1 MRVGF
6 DAAFFDPVLNIGLD
20 PVLDPAADAF
30 AADDHGHFRSFA
42 PGLQGRIYG
51 GIAGSYHNDFLHG
64 IEMGVFI
71 VVDYFREV
79 FTGYIQ
85 QDREVVK
92 TGGDDDMAGGIGPAG
107 TGDLE
112 FAVDG
117 PDRQNLFLEVKVQT
131 MGYGHTAIVFQGFGT
146 DGLDIIAY
154 KGNTSY
160 LYALRRGKKGHIG
173 RVIVQGV
180 DQAAFF
186 QDEIGQAGTLGLQAA
201 GDADGASA
209 DDDDVIVSAH
219 GCFPRRKGKT
229 LPERMIY
236 VHSLPKNSHMDALYH
251 YWWIIIVIAFV
262 FSGLVTVNQGY
273 INVLTMFGKYQ
284 RILKPGLSFKIPF
297 LEQIYK
303 RISIQN
309 RSVELEF
316 QAVTADQANVYFK
329 SMLLYAVQNADE
341 ETIKRVAFK
350 FISDRDLM
358 QALTRTIE
366 GSIRSFVATKRQA
379 EILGLRKEIV
389 EFVKDQIDHSLEEW
403 GYHLLDL
410 QINDITFDQAI
421 IDSMSKVVASNN
433 LKAAAENEGQALLI
447 TKTKAAEAEGNA
459 IKISAE
465 AEKEAA
471 RLRGQGVALFRQ
483 EVAHGMSEAA
493 EEMKRANLDTNVI
506 LFSMWTE
513 AIKNFAEVG
522 KGNIIFLDGSSE
534 GMQNT
539 MKQIQALM
547 VKQSQ

>member
-1 MRVGF
+1 M
-6 DAAFFDPVLNIGLD
+6 DTLL
-20 PVLDPAADAF
+20 
-30 AADDHGHFRSFA
+30 HF
-42 PGLQGRIYG
+42 
-51 GIAGSYHNDFLHG
+51 
-64 IEMGVFI
+64 
-71 VVDYFREV
+71 
-79 FTGYIQ
+79 
-85 QDREVVK
+85 
-92 TGGDDDMAGGIGPAG
+92 
-107 TGDLE
+107 
-112 FAVDG
+112 
-117 PDRQNLFLEVKVQT
+117 
-131 MGYGHTAIVFQGFGT
+131 
-146 DGLDIIAY
+146 
-154 KGNTSY
+154 
-160 LYALRRGKKGHIG
+160 
-173 RVIVQGV
+173 
-180 DQAAFF
+180 
-186 QDEIGQAGTLGLQAA
+186 
-201 GDADGASA
+201 
-209 DDDDVIVSAH
+209 
-219 GCFPRRKGKT
+219 
-229 LPERMIY
+229 
-236 VHSLPKNSHMDALYH
+236 
-251 YWWIIIVIAFV
+251 WWILIIFLFV

-273 INVLTMFGKYQ
+273 INVVTMFGKYQ
-284 RILKPGLSFKIPF
+284 RILKPGLNFKIPF

-309 RSVELEF
+309 RSVEMEF

-329 SMLLYAVQNADE
+329 SMLLYAVQNSEE
-341 ETIKRVAFK
+341 ETIKKVAFK

-379 EILGLRKEIV
+379 EILGLRREIV

-534 GMQNT
+534 GMQHT
-539 MKQIQALM
+539 MRQIEALM
-547 VKQSQ
+547 VKQVGK